1 MTHNSSFDLKYRPDT
16 YWPGSETRE
25 QRLSHIH
32 GKARRDITRRAL
44 EEGGIEALNVIGA
57 EVAAET
63 LSDDDRQAWGSIHPS
78 LMGGEYLPGY
88 EESDVEIA
96 RISLESVTADQI
108 SVLASGESGD
118 IHYRV
123 VDEYEEE
130 YHLPITRSIE
140 PLTLGE
146 LIRLLD
152 ETRNPFNDAGGGLVR
167 NHWLRNQ
174 DYIDPEEAVDFVS
187 ITSAFYPDLT
197 EYFENEAACWLREQ
211 CDRLVEVE

>member
-1 MTHNSSFDLKYRPDT
+1 MTHHASIDLQYRPST
-16 YWPGSETRE
+16 YWPESENRE
-25 QRLSHIH
+25 QRLSHIQ
-32 GKARRDITRRAL
+32 GEARRDITRKAL
-44 EEGGIEALNVIGA
+44 EEGGIEALNIIGA
-57 EVAAET
+57 EVATET
-63 LSDDDRQAWGSIHPS
+63 LSNESRQAWGAMHPS
-78 LMGGEYLPGY
+78 LMGGEYLPDY

-108 SVLASGESGD
+108 CVLASGELGN
-118 IHYRV
+118 IYYRV

-152 ETRNPFNDAGGGLVR
+152 ETENPFNDAGGGLVR
-167 NHWLRNQ
+167 NHWLYNQ
-174 DYIDPEEAVDFVS
+174 NYMDPEVAVDFVS
-187 ITSAFYPDLT
+187 IASAFYPDLT

-211 CDRLVEVE
+211 CDRLAELE